1 MKIESCIKQSFSVI
15 GKEGSTED
23 GAGFVQNLWA
33 DANSH
38 FAEVAHCA
46 KKDENG
52 NLIGIWGAMTDF
64 SRSFQPWE
72 DGFSKGLYLACIECT
87 DDAVPPEGWTKWTV
101 PGFEYLRVVC
111 DYDGVF
117 PEMID
122 YLRAHDMTLAGAVHD
137 FTYPQTGT
145 NYMYFPIRKL

>member
-1 MKIESCIKQSFSVI
+1 MKSESCIKESFSVI

-52 NLIGIWGAMTDF
+52 NLVGI
-64 SRSFQPWE
+64 
-72 DGFSKGLYLACIECT
+72 
-87 DDAVPPEGWTKWTV
+87 
-101 PGFEYLRVVC
+101 
-111 DYDGVF
+111 
-117 PEMID
+117 
-122 YLRAHDMTLAGAVHD
+122 
-137 FTYPQTGT
+137 
-145 NYMYFPIRKL
+145 